1 MTNGIPVIDP
11 SNLTMEKLQA
21 AIEDLKAQNP
31 RAHAEMMLL
40 ASVRRLSIGSLERLA
55 DMANRK
61 LFDSLNMFDAPTLN
75 AAKAAAV
82 AWVDG
87 QEGQ

>member
-1 MTNGIPVIDP
+1 
-11 SNLTMEKLQA
+11 MEKLQA
-21 AIEDLKAQNP
+21 AIDELKAQNP

-61 LFDSLNMFDAPTLN
+61 LFDSLNMFDEERLQGKEADRT
-75 AAKAAAV
+75 
-82 AWVDG
+82 
-87 QEGQ
+87 

>member
-21 AIEDLKAQNP
+21 AIDELKAQNP

-61 LFDSLNMFDAPTLN
+61 LFDSLNMFDEDRLQGKEADRT
-75 AAKAAAV
+75 
-82 AWVDG
+82 
-87 QEGQ
+87 

>member
-11 SNLTMEKLQA
+11 TNLTMEKLQA
-21 AIEDLKAQNP
+21 AIDELKAQNP

-61 LFDSLNMFDAPTLN
+61 LFDSLNMFDEERLQGKEADRT
-75 AAKAAAV
+75 
-82 AWVDG
+82 
-87 QEGQ
+87 